1 MAQSKEMLIQVDQQY
16 AINTLKDEDAVKTL
30 LEQVKILA
38 TEEVFDVSTK
48 AGQKACASMAAKVA
62 KCKTTIDNFGKDY
75 VGEIKATVKDIDANR
90 KLLRDSLDYLKQE
103 VRAPLNEIEQAEK
116 DRIAAHELI
125 LLTVKDAANDMF
137 TGSAD
142 VQACIDRISAI
153 DTDALEEFAP
163 EGEKAKNQT
172 LFDLTTKLEQWKQ
185 QEFQA
190 AELARLE
197 EENRKKDAELQAQK
211 AAEQARIDAER
222 ESARKVAEAEEAA
235 RQAEIKAQKAEEEA
249 QAKVEA
255 EKKAAAE
262 AQAKREADVA
272 HRQGIN
278 RQVLEDLLSIPTINE
293 DQAKEIIR
301 AIVKGEIRNTTI
313 NY

>member
-1 MAQSKEMLIQVDQQY
+1 MAQSKELLIPIDEQSS
-16 AINTLKDEDAVKTL
+16 ILILKDETKVQDL
-30 LEQVKILA
+30 LEKIRVIA

-103 VRAPLNEIEQAEK
+103 VRQPLNEIEQAEK

-125 LLTVKDAANDMF
+125 LQTIKDAANDLF
-137 TGSAD
+137 SSSAD

-153 DTDALEEFAP
+153 DVPALEEFAP
-163 EGEKAKNQT
+163 EGEKAKKQT

-197 EENRKKDAELQAQK
+197 EENRQKDAELAAQK

-222 ESARKVAEAEEAA
+222 DSARKVAEAEEAA
-235 RQAEIKAQKAEEEA
+235 KQAEIRAQQAEQAALAKAEAERQAEAD
-249 QAKVEA
+249 AK
-255 EKKAAAE
+255 
-262 AQAKREADVA
+262 AKREADVA
-272 HRQGIN
+272 HMQSIN
-278 RQVLEDLLSIPTINE
+278 RQVLEDLLTIPTINE
-293 DQAKEIIR
+293 AQAKEVIR
-301 AIVKGEIRNTTI
+301 AIVKGEIKHTSI